1 MTLGGKPSKNL
12 QPIKETWTP
21 KPMDKKATSQIKVG
35 ETAEGV
41 REKKLEDKK
50 CPMCKRL
57 VEKYLDIC
65 EGKSNMDI
73 CVDCIRERH
82 NLTGP
87 GFTDQGDRI
96 QFWSHTTGMEV
107 IPYENITKVF
117 VGICF
122 PNPVFLYCINYNSYK
137 HADGTVGNGCLGV
150 TTECGKFLIEKL
162 QLKKTS
168 STEEED
174 EEWVR

>member
-1 MTLGGKPSKNL
+1 MTLDGKPCKNL
-12 QPIKETWTP
+12 QPIKEAWTP
-21 KPMDKKATSQIKVG
+21 TLRDKKATSQIKVG

-65 EGKSNMDI
+65 VDKPNMDI
-73 CVDCIRERH
+73 CVDCIRKRH
-82 NLTGP
+82 NLTGQP

-117 VGICF
+117 VVMF
-122 PNPVFLYCINYNSYK
+122 PNPVFLYSINYNNYNRHK
-137 HADGTVGNGCLGV
+137 Y
-150 TTECGKFLIEKL
+150 
-162 QLKKTS
+162 
-168 STEEED
+168 
-174 EEWVR
+174 